1 MASASLLPQPSNK
14 VFVDKRKAI
23 LREGKKKDHEKLAA
37 VREARR
43 KLSPEERKAASKVS
57 LEVMAEEWLNQ
68 QKASLE
74 MRYYLVENLLPTLVV
89 GLEKLLT
96 EVTSRDLVDTTEQQ
110 PDFNPINFVAQYLMR
125 NNPRYSNFAE
135 AHPYCKSMKQV
146 AKELKRLAYSV
157 EENKLAELKAK
168 SMERCAIRK
177 IEEERRIKMLN
188 ERKAV
193 LRDEVYKKWLFEGED
208 TVDVVAVSLQ
218 WNLELVRCL
227 EVLL

>member
-1 MASASLLPQPSNK
+1 MASTSLPFAPSNN

-23 LREGKKKDHEKLAA
+23 LNEGKKKNHEKLAA
-37 VREARR
+37 VRETRR

-57 LEVMAEEWLNQ
+57 LEVLADEWLNQ

-96 EVTSRDLVDTTEQQ
+96 EVTSRNLVETTEQQ
-110 PDFNPINFVAQYLMR
+110 PDFNPINFIAQYLMR
-125 NNPRYSNFAE
+125 NNPRYSNFVE

-188 ERKAV
+188 ERKEF
-193 LRDEVYKKWLFEGED
+193 LRDTIFNKWLFDGE
-208 TVDVVAVSLQ
+208 Q
-218 WNLELVRCL
+218 NL
-227 EVLL
+227 EVLAVWYI

>member
-1 MASASLLPQPSNK
+1 MSSLSVLPQPSSNN
-14 VFVDKRKAI
+14 VFVEKRKAI

-37 VREARR
+37 FRAERR
-43 KLSPEERKAASKVS
+43 KISPEERKAASKVS
-57 LEVMAEEWLNQ
+57 LEVLADEWLNQ
-68 QKASLE
+68 QNASLE

-96 EVTSRDLVDTTEQQ
+96 EVSSRGLVETVEQQ
-110 PDFNPINFVAQYLMR
+110 PDFNPINFIAQYLMR

-177 IEEERRIKMLN
+177 AEEERRLKMLS
-188 ERKAV
+188 ERKEH
-193 LRDEVYKKWLFEGED
+193 LRENVYGKWLFEGEES
-208 TVDVVAVSLQ
+208 VEVAAVSF
-218 WNLELVRCL
+218 VRT
-227 EVLL
+227 LL

>member
-1 MASASLLPQPSNK
+1 MALLQQQLVSPTAQN
-14 VFVDKRKAI
+14 VFAEKRKGI
-23 LREGKKKDHEKLAA
+23 LREGKKKNQEKLVS

-57 LEVMAEEWLNQ
+57 LEVLADEWLTQ

-74 MRYYLVENLLPTLVV
+74 MRYYLVENLLPTLVI
-89 GLEKLLT
+89 GLEKLLM
-96 EVTSRDLVDTTEQQ
+96 EVSSRNLVTTIEQQ

-125 NNPRYSNFAE
+125 NNPRYSNFEE

-168 SMERCAIRK
+168 SKDRCEVRR
-177 IEEERRIKMLN
+177 IEEERRIKMLSK
-188 ERKAV
+188 RKEL
-193 LRDEVYKKWLFEGED
+193 LRDNVYSKWLFGEEQNM
-208 TVDVVAVSLQ
+208 DVLSVSFPTFL
-218 WNLELVRCL
+218 
-227 EVLL
+227 